1 MPADATGAP
10 LDPAAYLARPSPAA
24 ARDLIGCT
32 LLVDGVGGRI
42 VEVEAYGPGDPASHT
57 WPGRT
62 ARNWP
67 MWGPPGHVYVYRS
80 YGIHWCL
87 NLVCEREGI
96 GAAVL
101 VRALVPEHGRERD
114 RGAPPRASG
123 ARLVPRP
130 GLARAQPSG
139 STCGSTAPSLAEPPF
154 RSWRATASCRCWRRR
169 ASASRARPSGRGG
182 SSRPGSPWASGPSA
196 LNRAGVGPE
205 AAQLPQALAAL
216 ATLRG
221 SVVSQTTV
229 SGGTMSPGR
238 GSDV

>member
-1 MPADATGAP
+1 MPADPTGAP
-10 LDPAAYLARPSPAA
+10 LDPAAYLARPSPVV

-101 VRALVPEHGRERD
+101 VRALVPEHGREQMAARRAGRPERD
-114 RGAPPRASG
+114 WCRGPGSLCAALGVDVRLNG
-123 ARLVPRP
+123 A
-130 GLARAQPSG
+130 
-139 STCGSTAPSLAEPPF
+139 SLAEPPF
-154 RSWRATASCRCWRRR
+154 RLLPREGFVPVLATRRIGITRAAERPWRFVEA
-169 ASASRARPSGRGG
+169 
-182 SSRPGSPWASGPSA
+182 GSPWASGPRA
-196 LNRAGVGPE
+196 LNRTPA
-205 AAQLPQALAAL
+205 
-216 ATLRG
+216 
-221 SVVSQTTV
+221 
-229 SGGTMSPGR
+229 
-238 GSDV
+238 